1 MGRGFRSYVKLT
13 VSHGHLDVFFAYME
27 KKALVQIP
35 KKCGHHETMFYSII
49 CTIVGIKTGPH

>member
-13 VSHGHLDVFFAYME
+13 VSHGHLDVFCLHG

-49 CTIVGIKTGPH
+49 CTIMGIKTGPH